1 MSKKRIN
8 KYIAIAVM
16 IALVAEL
23 AIVTFP
29 KQKKDMADQMIT
41 QQDQQIAADLS
52 NLTGVTADQI
62 IKIKQTG
69 ITWNEVSERLKDQT
83 PENSSTD
90 KQDRSSLLNEA
101 GIGEE
106 LLEQLRRQGFKDGE
120 IMEAKLLTERVM
132 QQLKEIQ
139 DKDSVTGI
147 VQKPAAGMFTGQ
159 TEDSVLQEA
168 YSTINGR
175 FVEGQAVRLLLTL
188 QKDFGSMESVMNE
201 YLLTLQTGLEL
212 EMYLT
217 DKKKYLE
224 NKEEHLAG
232 LQENMIVTMELLE
245 KAMLEQLQ
253 PDHSVAG
260 NIGGTENTSS
270 DTTLTSGADAGSPL
284 PEIVP
289 PSPGDV
295 MPQSPAEAVREEIQ
309 AIDPNRR

>member
-16 IALVAEL
+16 IALLAEL
-23 AIVTFP
+23 AVVTFP
-29 KQKKDMADQMIT
+29 KQKKDIADQTLT
-41 QQDQQIAADLS
+41 QQDQQIAADMS
-52 NLTGVTADQI
+52 NLTGVAAEQI

-69 ITWNEVSERLKDQT
+69 ITWNEVSERLKDET
-83 PENSSTD
+83 PESNSTD

-106 LLEQLRRQGFKDGE
+106 LLEQLREQGFKDDE
-120 IMEAKLLTERVM
+120 IMEAKLLTERIM

-139 DKDSVTGI
+139 DKEPVTSI
-147 VQKPAAGMFTGQ
+147 VQKPTAEMVPGQ
-159 TEDSVLQEA
+159 AEDTALQEA
-168 YSTINGR
+168 YSTINEK
-175 FVEGQAVRLLLTL
+175 FAEGQAVRLLLVL
-188 QKDFGSMESVMNE
+188 QKDFGSMEAVMNE
-201 YLLTLQTGLEL
+201 YLLTLQVDLEL
-212 EMYLT
+212 ETYIT

-253 PDHSVAG
+253 PDNAATES
-260 NIGGTENTSS
+260 IGGTGNTKS
-270 DTTLTSGADAGSPL
+270 DATLSADTDAGSPL
-284 PEIVP
+284 PEITP

-295 MPQSPAEAVREEIQ
+295 MPQNPAEAVREEIQ